1 MRERPVVVGAGAA
14 GLAVAAALARRGVA
28 CDVLER
34 ASSVGSA
41 WAGRY
46 ESLHLHTA
54 RALSGLPG
62 MPIPRRYGR
71 WVARDD
77 VVEYLSHYAARF
89 KITPDFGVEV
99 THVERAGDGWAVQ
112 TSAGRRRAP
121 AVVFATSFS
130 SQPFLPDWATSAISP
145 FHLEH
150 SSRYRNPQAY
160 EGMRVLVVGAGNSG
174 SEIAVDLVRAGV
186 EVVMSVRR
194 PPNILR
200 RDLLGVPS
208 QVFGIALRRVPERVM
223 NPLGAALRRLSIPDL
238 RAYGLPTPSGQ
249 TYTQFL
255 SSGTVPILD
264 HGFVQE
270 VRAGRIRIVAAVR
283 ELSEAGVQLVDGTV
297 CAVDAVICATGYR
310 PGLQPIV
317 GHLSVLD
324 RRGIP
329 LVHGAATV
337 ATAPGL
343 YFSGVSIQLAG
354 LLREL
359 GIEARVISGAVART
373 LSAA

>member
-1 MRERPVVVGAGAA
+1 MVVGAGAA
-14 GLAVAAALARRGVA
+14 GIAVAAALARRGVA

-34 ASSVGSA
+34 ASTIGSA

-46 ESLHLHTA
+46 DSLHLHTA

-62 MPIPRRYGR
+62 MAIPRRYGR

-77 VVEYLSHYAARF
+77 VVEYLNDYAARF
-89 KITPDFGVEV
+89 AIAPELGVEV
-99 THVERAGDGWAVQ
+99 TRVEREERDGGGWQVQ

-130 SQPFLPDWATSAISP
+130 SAPFLPGWATPADP
-145 FHLEH
+145 PVRLEH
-150 SSRYRNPQAY
+150 SSGYRNPDPY
-160 EGMRVLVVGAGNSG
+160 RGCRVLVVGAGNSG

-200 RDLLGVPS
+200 RDQLGVPS
-208 QVFGIALRRVPERVM
+208 QVLGIALRRVPERVM
-223 NPLGAALRRLSIPDL
+223 NPLGAALRRLSVPDL
-238 RAYGLPTPSGQ
+238 RAYGLPAPSGPS
-249 TYTQFL
+249 YTQFV

-270 VRAGRIRIVAAVR
+270 VQAGHIRIVAAVR
-283 ELSEAGVQLVDGTV
+283 ELAPDGAILIDGSV
-297 CAVDAVICATGYR
+297 RAVDAVICATGYR
-310 PGLQPIV
+310 PGLESIV
-317 GHLSVLD
+317 GQLGVLD
-324 RRGIP
+324 ARGIP

-337 ATAPGL
+337 AAAPGI

-359 GIEARVISGAVART
+359 GIEARAIGEAVART
-373 LSAA
+373 LAG